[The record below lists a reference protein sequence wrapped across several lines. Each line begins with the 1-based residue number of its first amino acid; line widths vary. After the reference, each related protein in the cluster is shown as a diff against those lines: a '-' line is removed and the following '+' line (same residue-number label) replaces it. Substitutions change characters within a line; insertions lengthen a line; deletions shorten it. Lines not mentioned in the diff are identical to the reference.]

1 MTVEEQSYG
10 AMSPYP
16 LLTSSSRCRICASAT
31 DVLPPAVAIT
41 ASLASRPSNLA
52 AMVSEVLV
60 CLRSAAS
67 KRVWSEDMTSARAWQ
82 EAIVDT

>member
-1 MTVEEQSYG
+1 
-10 AMSPYP
+10 
-16 LLTSSSRCRICASAT
+16 
-31 DVLPPAVAIT
+31 
-41 ASLASRPSNLA
+41 
-52 AMVSEVLV
+52 MVSEVLV